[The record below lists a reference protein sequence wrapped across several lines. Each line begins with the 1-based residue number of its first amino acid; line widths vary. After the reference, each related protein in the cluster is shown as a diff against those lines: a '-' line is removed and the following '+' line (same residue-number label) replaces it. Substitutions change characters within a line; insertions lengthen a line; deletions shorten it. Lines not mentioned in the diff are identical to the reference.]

1 MNSIRA
7 VPRTVKEEWNWLL
20 LVAALCGGAALVSL
34 LPLQGAGGHLHWLL
48 YMVATHRLGIAQAIG
63 MLLSALPGYIR
74 GLPWIIEG
82 VRWIITWVAYDGIG
96 AIGTILATMSATGWG
111 GIIIAIAGVAF
122 LG

>member
-7 VPRTVKEEWNWLL
+7 VPRAVKEEWNWLL

-63 MLLSALPGYIR
+63 MLLSALRAISGGCPGSLKGSA
-74 GLPWIIEG
+74 GLLPG
-82 VRWIITWVAYDGIG
+82 LLMMGLVR
-96 AIGTILATMSATGWG
+96 
-111 GIIIAIAGVAF
+111 
-122 LG
+122 